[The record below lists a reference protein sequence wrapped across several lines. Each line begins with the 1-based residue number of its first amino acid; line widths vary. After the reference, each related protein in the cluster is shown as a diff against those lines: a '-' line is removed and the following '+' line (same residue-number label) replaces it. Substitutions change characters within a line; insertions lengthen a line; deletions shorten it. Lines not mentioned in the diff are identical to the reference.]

1 MKAQR
6 LSPTVT
12 VCSSGVNQLFIKY
25 MPKML
30 SFEQEKNGLVNQI
43 SSKLI
48 SRQEQGGLGGHAAR

>member
-30 SFEQEKNGLVNQI
+30 SFEQEKMG
-43 SSKLI
+43 
-48 SRQEQGGLGGHAAR
+48 